1 VVHPKTNGQV
11 ERANYMILQ
20 GLKPRI
26 FKRLKKFRARWVVEL
41 PSVLWSLHIMP
52 CWETGFT
59 PLFMVHGSEAV
70 LPTNINFGSRRI
82 RVYSEVGNQVALEDV
97 IDQLDEVRDVALLH
111 SAKYRQALRGYHE
124 CNVRAREFQVGDLVL
139 RRVQGSKDRHKLSPP
154 WEGPFM
160 IYQVLQPGTLRSDTR
175 TDGSFPT
182 RGTLNTCGHLPLSN
196 YSNLINR

>member
-1 VVHPKTNGQV
+1 MEPAHNALLGD
-11 ERANYMILQ
+11 
-20 GLKPRI
+20 
-26 FKRLKKFRARWVVEL
+26 W
-41 PSVLWSLHIMP
+41 LHA
-52 CWETGFT
+52 F
-59 PLFMVHGSEAV
+59 VHGTRVRSG
-70 LPTNINFGSRRI
+70 PTYEHQLQQSTNTSLFRGGKPI
-82 RVYSEVGNQVALEDV
+82 ALEDV